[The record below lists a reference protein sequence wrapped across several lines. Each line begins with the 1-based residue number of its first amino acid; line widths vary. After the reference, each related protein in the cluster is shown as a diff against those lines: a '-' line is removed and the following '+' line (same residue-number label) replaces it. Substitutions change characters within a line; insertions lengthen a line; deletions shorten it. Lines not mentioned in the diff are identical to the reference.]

1 MDPNLFVDTS
11 GDISMRSLGMG
22 RSEVDESEVRPLSLG
37 VKLAY
42 NMAFLIL
49 YARIFLK
56 TYTICFVEWWLTGP
70 VNIESKFEKPKPD
83 LNIHFYQ
90 TDCGRWTEQPGAK
103 DIVGISIVL

>member
-1 MDPNLFVDTS
+1 MIDPNLFVDTS

-49 YARIFLK
+49 YARIF
-56 TYTICFVEWWLTGP
+56 P
-70 VNIESKFEKPKPD
+70 
-83 LNIHFYQ
+83 
-90 TDCGRWTEQPGAK
+90 
-103 DIVGISIVL
+103 